1 MANMGKGIA
10 TIGIWLG
17 PTLACWATGEPFVA
31 LAFAASFVATVS
43 IWAGAGKD

>member
-31 LAFAASFVATVS
+31 LAFIMSFFATA
-43 IWAGAGKD
+43 IMWANN